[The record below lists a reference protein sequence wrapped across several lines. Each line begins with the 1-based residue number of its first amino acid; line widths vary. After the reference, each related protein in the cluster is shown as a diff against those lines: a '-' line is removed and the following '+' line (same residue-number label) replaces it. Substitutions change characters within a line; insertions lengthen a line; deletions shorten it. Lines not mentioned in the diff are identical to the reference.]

1 MALKATL
8 TLAGSAAEYGSALSL
23 SKQGDFTHTNTS
35 GMSRDG
41 LSAFT
46 VAAASGNPGL
56 SSGKLCQIAI
66 TDGDLDVPDAQVH
79 AGQFIDITDNYGVMV
94 RYVFVNGNGSGGSL
108 LADKATVAAA
118 SNIGDSVTP
127 TTLKKLNLVGGVA
140 IRIADGDQQRDI
152 LEKLRVVINA
162 AEGHNGSISATAV
175 PSEANGIQ
183 VTLLTSRDSLAPPNV
198 DNVNSTFSILQN
210 VMTNSQADH
219 VRVIKKG
226 EYTAP
231 AVLYISNNAGDS
243 ATLKIIYLYFN
254 DLDGT
259 TFMEIRGGQFAYIPV
274 DPQHDLFAYAST
286 ADAII
291 DYAVFGTQA

>member
-8 TLAGSAAEYGSALSL
+8 TLTGSAAEYGAALSL
-23 SKQGDFTHTNTS
+23 AKAGEFTHTNTS
-35 GMSRDG
+35 GMSRDA

-46 VAAASGNPGL
+46 VAAETGNPGL
-56 SSGKLCQIAI
+56 SSGKLCQVAI

-79 AGQFIDITDNYGVMV
+79 TGQFIDVTDNHGFMV

-108 LADKATVAAA
+108 LADKATVAAG

-140 IRIADGDQQRDI
+140 VRIADGDQQRDI

-162 AEGHNGSISATAV
+162 TEGHNGSIVASAV

-183 VTLLTSRDSLAPPNV
+183 VTLLTNRDSLAPPHV

-231 AVLYISNNAGDS
+231 AVLYISNNAGVSD
-243 ATLKIIYLYFN
+243 TLKIIYLYFN

-274 DPQHDLFAYAST
+274 NPQHDLFAYAST
-286 ADAII
+286 TGAII
-291 DYAVFGTQA
+291 DHAIFGTQA